1 MASRAL
7 QRKLTEKCSE
17 KHPDIYNKCFLGELS
32 SDTET
37 DKKVNDN
44 SSISKG
50 TKDLSDDNVS
60 KKESKV
66 T

>member
-17 KHPDIYNKCFLGELS
+17 NHPDIYKKCFLGEVS
-32 SDTET
+32 ETET
-37 DKKVNDN
+37 DKKIDDK
-44 SSISKG
+44 SSKRSKE
-50 TKDLSDDNVS
+50 LIDDNVS

-66 T
+66 K